1 MTASTLLWSR
11 TRTTMTSENEKLR
24 TLLAD
29 IRKHF
34 YPEWRVTQSYDA
46 ALKERLDKA
55 LTVSKEDLQRQEAKS
70 RDFVANYSTRFRL
83 LKGGADAE

>member
-1 MTASTLLWSR
+1 MTNAEL
-11 TRTTMTSENEKLR
+11 K

-29 IRKHF
+29 VRKHF
-34 YPEWRVTQSYDA
+34 YPDWRVTQSYDA

-55 LTVSKEDLQRQEAKS
+55 LAASKEDLRRQEAKS
-70 RDFVANYSTRFRL
+70 RDFVANYSTRFKV